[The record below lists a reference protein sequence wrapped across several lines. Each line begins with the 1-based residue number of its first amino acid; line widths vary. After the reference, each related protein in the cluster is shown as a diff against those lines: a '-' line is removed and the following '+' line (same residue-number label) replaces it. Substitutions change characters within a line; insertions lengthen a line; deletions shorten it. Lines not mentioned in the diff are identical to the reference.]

1 MVFSFG
7 RKAKFQK
14 LLDKLLVV
22 VRGQSINFAAAVADE
37 IEDLASTGFFSF
49 STKPRAFTR
58 LFFEIAGPLKSDTTH
73 ANQVVLFITGFSFF
87 SHAIERDIHSRP
99 NNEALRTAILEP
111 IVFTMAWGLAKTL
124 SIKGIKKTPEE
135 ALRGLQA
142 FSFHYAGPS
151 RLLGTNERD
160 ENCALWVAA
169 EFIVD
174 GIGTGLPLIQAE
186 KPALEMIVRNELLK
200 GLQKLELPK
209 RIAVL
214 VALL

>member
-1 MVFSFG
+1 MFSNDG
-7 RKAKFQK
+7 
-14 LLDKLLVV
+14 
-22 VRGQSINFAAAVADE
+22 VR
-37 IEDLASTGFFSF
+37 
-49 STKPRAFTR
+49 R
-58 LFFEIAGPLKSDTTH
+58 
-73 ANQVVLFITGFSFF
+73 
-87 SHAIERDIHSRP
+87 IHSRP

-111 IVFTMAWGLAKTL
+111 IVDTMAWGLAKTL

-142 FSFHYAGPS
+142 FSFHYAGPP
-151 RLLGTNERD
+151 RLLGT

-174 GIGTGLPLIQAE
+174 GIRTGLPLIQAE

-209 RIAVL
+209 RIAAL